1 MHFKQNKIL
10 KIFQFLGGKNDSND
24 IVSEIL
30 KLDKESGSWMI
41 LGNMSAPRQVFFAK
55 LVKIPYWSIL
65 IRHMLN
71 SSKMK
76 LTF

>member
-1 MHFKQNKIL
+1 MHYKQNKIL

-41 LGNMSAPRQVFFAK
+41 LGNMSAPRQVF
-55 LVKIPYWSIL
+55 LQSWSKYHIGL
-65 IRHMLN
+65 
-71 SSKMK
+71 
-76 LTF
+76 F